1 MIGWSGRAAALAAVL
16 VIHVASS
23 PAMAAGIRI
32 GIDADPDV
40 LDPAQ
45 GGSVSG
51 RQVFAALCDKLVG
64 VAPGGGFQPE
74 LATRWDWSGDNKA
87 LTLTLR
93 DGVVFQD
100 GEPFDA
106 AAVKVNLDRFRTA
119 PISRRKAELK
129 PVAEVTAVDRLTVRL
144 TLSQPYAPL
153 IAVLSDR
160 AGMMLS
166 PKALAQAGDGIGLH
180 PVCAGPFEFVERVQG
195 DHIRLKRFDRYWN
208 KDAIFL
214 DTIDYRPMPD
224 ETVRL
229 LNLRSGDLDL
239 IEHVPTVE
247 VGALRDD
254 AGVTLVEAPSLA
266 YDLISFNIGHGDQA
280 NSPIGQSAK
289 VRQALELSLDRDAIN
304 AAAYDGRFIPGNQPE
319 VPGTRFEDPAR
330 PMSARNL
337 DKAKA
342 LLAEAGVPNPSF
354 TLLVTNNPVT
364 QQVGQ
369 MIQAMAGEAG
379 FDIKLQALEAAT
391 LAASSNDGN
400 YQASIAIWS
409 GRLDPDANIGTWASC
424 EGFLNWGRYCNPEF
438 DAILAQARG
447 TTDDARR
454 AELYRQ
460 AAGIYLTDLPQLV
473 LYHYR
478 SIWGMRRAVEGFV
491 TYPDSLIRLQGVK
504 IAPAG

>member
-1 MIGWSGRAAALAAVL
+1 MLGFRGGAAIAALVAM
-16 VIHVASS
+16 HVMAS
-23 PAMAAGIRI
+23 PAYAAGIRI
-32 GIDADPDV
+32 GIDADPDI

-74 LATRWDWSGDNKA
+74 LATKWDWSADGRA

-93 DGVVFQD
+93 DGVLFQD

-129 PVAEVTAVDRLTVRL
+129 PVEEVTAVDRLTVRVS
-144 TLSQPYAPL
+144 LSRPYAPL
-153 IAVLSDR
+153 VAVLSDR

-166 PKALAQAGDGIGLH
+166 PKALAQAGDSIGLH

-208 KDAIFL
+208 RDAIFL
-214 DTIDYRPMPD
+214 DSIEYRPMPD

-247 VGALRDD
+247 VAALRDD
-254 AGVTLVEAPSLA
+254 PGVALVQAPSLA
-266 YDLISFNIGHGDQA
+266 YDLISFNIHHGDQA

-304 AAAYDGRFIPGNQPE
+304 AAAYEGMFIPSNQPE
-319 VPGTRFEDPAR
+319 VPGTRFEDPGHPIPAR
-330 PMSARNL
+330 DL

-424 EGFLNWGRYCNPEF
+424 DGFLNWGRYCNPDF
-438 DAILAQARG
+438 DGILAQARE
-447 TTDDARR
+447 TTDDDRR
-454 AELYRQ
+454 VALYRQ
-460 AAGIYLTDLPQLV
+460 AAGIFLTDLPQIV
-473 LYHYR
+473 LYHYT
-478 SIWGMRRAVEGFV
+478 SVWGMRRAVTGF
-491 TYPDSLIRLQGVK
+491 TAYPDGLIRLQGVK
-504 IAPAG
+504 IEAAD